1 MPVLK
6 MPQLRMQVISV
17 VNERANAG
25 ILAENGY
32 MDVIGGHDK
41 PVLLNVSAVSIHPTV
56 CGKSIKSDQ
65 IVLNQ
70 ELNGEMFQFP
80 AATYEFEH
88 QPHLGLALTLY
99 INKSTVSVEH
109 CIAAVAYVNYDV
121 LMTGQATKVRSSLN
135 DVNNTPVH
143 IVLQALITQDQVAWN
158 QQNAD
163 LLKQLCNN
171 FHSIDRVQ
179 QRLIFFSEERY
190 SALSDFL
197 DPHNKN
203 TLHTTLGMTSNGVRH
218 VMNVNTVDNEQAE
231 FFKQACV
238 HECPDYLMKYA
249 PLSAAMLL
257 TTAVKFLQLKHGST
271 TEMSYKHIADS
282 LSNMRWTKEDAES
295 WTQIFCNCMTSIVPA
310 CNTYTGDASWLVDS
324 DGVRVIPKLVGEEQ
338 LLLGAP
344 LVQAVQDMQNCQHLS
359 GKCREMCAAGDLQKA
374 ELFFHA
380 AHEARLRTT
389 ELGKNQDCEDFTADM
404 RNLMAA
410 SSHTYVMTT
419 TAEKMI
425 GTALLCSDARL
436 NAPRNTLC
444 DAQQALLVCCST
456 QRHIMHLIEHTCQD
470 CVCIA
475 AGANLTSKY
484 GTTMDEKRPVVLTRE
499 MFADR
504 DAFLLATTP
513 GAAGH
518 ACRLRCKSS
527 KMQTIDMQNGVRMH
541 VHDTNVLCM
550 QESTSSTILQDLHE
564 SDEKFDVEV
573 QVGLGT
579 KKTFNGMTKS
589 TVRNVTGSIYG
600 DMLTNAGLAAHH
612 AADRMAT
619 QDFYK
624 VICAVGGRTVLSA
637 ERGPERVSLSPA
649 EMLSGMLSKCTD
661 THYYLGAQNHE
672 LSSMM
677 CLEFELKPEEQKLL
691 RLLARAQA
699 PLYCKPIEL
708 VLQSGGLGTC
718 FFPKLQ
724 NISAEVPGIP
734 TTNTAKAKQLYVVAQ
749 KTPFLTMSEVLQSK
763 SVDTLLNTQTEHVRD
778 VLKETCRSQFNFKSD
793 QISTDIMLL
802 HTELDV

>member
-1 MPVLK
+1 
-6 MPQLRMQVISV
+6 
-17 VNERANAG
+17 
-25 ILAENGY
+25 
-32 MDVIGGHDK
+32 
-41 PVLLNVSAVSIHPTV
+41 
-56 CGKSIKSDQ
+56 
-65 IVLNQ
+65 
-70 ELNGEMFQFP
+70 
-80 AATYEFEH
+80 
-88 QPHLGLALTLY
+88 
-99 INKSTVSVEH
+99 
-109 CIAAVAYVNYDV
+109 
-121 LMTGQATKVRSSLN
+121 
-135 DVNNTPVH
+135 
-143 IVLQALITQDQVAWN
+143 
-158 QQNAD
+158 
-163 LLKQLCNN
+163 
-171 FHSIDRVQ
+171 
-179 QRLIFFSEERY
+179 
-190 SALSDFL
+190 
-197 DPHNKN
+197 
-203 TLHTTLGMTSNGVRH
+203 
-218 VMNVNTVDNEQAE
+218 
-231 FFKQACV
+231 
-238 HECPDYLMKYA
+238 
-249 PLSAAMLL
+249 
-257 TTAVKFLQLKHGST
+257 
-271 TEMSYKHIADS
+271 
-282 LSNMRWTKEDAES
+282 
-295 WTQIFCNCMTSIVPA
+295 
-310 CNTYTGDASWLVDS
+310 
-324 DGVRVIPKLVGEEQ
+324 
-338 LLLGAP
+338 
-344 LVQAVQDMQNCQHLS
+344 
-359 GKCREMCAAGDLQKA
+359 
-374 ELFFHA
+374 
-380 AHEARLRTT
+380 
-389 ELGKNQDCEDFTADM
+389 
-404 RNLMAA
+404 
-410 SSHTYVMTT
+410 
-419 TAEKMI
+419 
-425 GTALLCSDARL
+425 
-436 NAPRNTLC
+436 
-444 DAQQALLVCCST
+444 
-456 QRHIMHLIEHTCQD
+456 MHLIEHTCQD

-637 ERGPERVSLSPA
+637 ERGPEKVSLSPA